1 MKTLIVILGLCLYK
15 LHSPKD
21 LDMALPRGYRYAELK
36 RKVGKRK
43 KEVPLKRVAPYPI
56 NSSINGR
63 KVNTFRRESQV
74 TKNKV

>member
-1 MKTLIVILGLCLYK
+1 MKILIVVLGLCLYK
-15 LHSPKD
+15 LHAPKD
-21 LDMALPRGYRYAELK
+21 LEKLPPPDYRYTEVK

-43 KEVPLKRVAPYPI
+43 KGVPLKGTAPYLI

-63 KVNTFRRESQV
+63 KVNINKRESQV